1 MVQNNQD
8 LLYLAAENARGKIK
22 DFAQEVRRSPQ
33 RIKYTLKNLLR
44 EGILYNPYCIFDYSY
59 FGLILFKVYFKGG
72 YISERDKTEII
83 KKLSENNY
91 IVAMYELNGEFD
103 LCIDIESPNPSR
115 FNKELRKVCNLI
127 PSLNNFK
134 MILNLVTHIYPRSYL
149 LKDSPLSRGL
159 EQEIIIGGDREVEV
173 FTENEMRILKNL
185 LNNPLLRVS
194 HLARLSGMN
203 IKTAALVIKT
213 LKRRKVIK
221 GFKYVID
228 TNKMGIYK
236 IRLFLTLHNI
246 SQERENQMLEYFL
259 KVPEVVQVNKTI
271 GDWSMEVDVES
282 SDKTRIKHIISQL
295 REEFKDMIA
304 YFNMIEF
311 YQYYEKNYLPRY
323 LFQQFE
329 EAVKNEPRIEIV
341 REEEMK
347 EVK

>member
-1 MVQNNQD
+1 MVQSNLD

-22 DFAQEVRRSPQ
+22 DFAQTVKKSPQ
-33 RIKYTLKNLLR
+33 RTKYTLRNLLR

-72 YISERDKTEII
+72 YISDRDKTEII

-91 IVAMYELNGEFD
+91 VVAMYELNGEFD

-115 FNKELRKVCNLI
+115 FNKELRKVCSLI

-149 LKDSPLSRGL
+149 LKNSPLAQNF

-173 FTENEMRILKNL
+173 FTENEMRVLKNL
-185 LNNPLLRVS
+185 LNNPLLRMS
-194 HLARLSGMN
+194 HLAKLSGLN
-203 IKTAALVIKT
+203 IKTTALVVKT
-213 LKRRKVIK
+213 LRRRKIIK

-236 IRLFLTLHNI
+236 TRLFLTLHNI
-246 SQERENQMLEYFL
+246 SQERENQMLDYFL
-259 KVPEVVQVNKTI
+259 KVPEVVQANKTI
-271 GDWSMEVDVES
+271 GDWNMEVDVES
-282 SDKTRIKHIISQL
+282 NDKTKIKHIISQL
-295 REEFKDMIA
+295 REEFKDLIA

-311 YQYYEKNYLPRY
+311 HQYYEKTYLPRY
-323 LFQQFE
+323 MFQEFE
-329 EAVKNEPRIEIV
+329 DAAKTEPKIEIV
-341 REEEMK
+341 NEDNIK
-347 EVK
+347 